1 VKCAEWEEVNMDFN
15 TFLLCLQMLA
25 GQVCADYTC
34 EDNFIDCV
42 LDGESTEFCS
52 YGKTKETW
60 CRYDP
65 KKDKEV
71 YVINDMAD
79 YLEQFI
85 GTPYTWGGSTAEEG
99 LDCSGLIQLGLKA
112 WGLLPYAVDYNS
124 QSFYEV
130 FIIIHKETKDIARN
144 NLLFFGKSKESITHV
159 AMALNSW
166 QMIEAAG
173 EGRKANTKGSV
184 RVMPIA
190 HRKDLVAVI
199 NIGEF

>member
-1 VKCAEWEEVNMDFN
+1 MDFN

-25 GQVCADYTC
+25 GQVCADYSC
-34 EDNFIDCV
+34 EDNFIDCI
-42 LDGESTEFCS
+42 LDGESVEFCS
-52 YGKTKETW
+52 YGTTKETW
-60 CRYDP
+60 CQYDP
-65 KKDKEV
+65 KKDIEAKM
-71 YVINDMAD
+71 IIDMVD

-124 QSFYEV
+124 QSLYEL
-130 FIIIHKETKDIARN
+130 FIITNGESKDIARN
-144 NLLFFGKSKESITHV
+144 NLLFFGKSRGSITHV

-173 EGRKANTKGSV
+173 EGSKPNTKGSV
-184 RVMPIA
+184 RVMPISY
-190 HRKDLVAVI
+190 RKDLVAII
-199 NIGEF
+199 NVVDNFLN